1 MAFDWLSGEGAGE
14 LAAQEFLNKREQ
26 DRARTS
32 ILEDR
37 NYYDSL
43 ASQAGLKQSQFN
55 LKKQEFEFEQERKA
69 VRQQEQ
75 ERSLA
80 MQAFK
85 ANEPSRKAGLE
96 ADSDMGIAEQFE
108 AAGKAILGLN
118 PKQATEYFK
127 TANEYK
133 KFAVNKVGDDLDNKI
148 KQNTLAGEIASS
160 VVDAESASAAR
171 AQLAGLGIVVPE
183 KFTQWNEDSAKF
195 WENRATFSKNY
206 VNKIKLQNDTMKT
219 QIEIENK
226 QSLIESRNI
235 KNKETEAKQA
245 RAQEKVKLAAL
256 NYKPSKEANKEYK
269 READLLAETDEVF
282 SNLSDNERLDAAKNV
297 VSLAQRLVVEGQA
310 SDRQSAMVQAR
321 RIIKESFGE
330 DGKPDVIATTVTPPA
345 GAIDMLKK
353 NPALKQAFD
362 EKYGAGSAD
371 KYLGK

>member
-1 MAFDWLSGEGAGE
+1 M
-14 LAAQEFLNKREQ
+14 
-26 DRARTS
+26 
-32 ILEDR
+32 
-37 NYYDSL
+37 
-43 ASQAGLKQSQFN
+43 
-55 LKKQEFEFEQERKA
+55 
-69 VRQQEQ
+69 
-75 ERSLA
+75 
-80 MQAFK
+80 
-85 ANEPSRKAGLE
+85 
-96 ADSDMGIAEQFE
+96 
-108 AAGKAILGLN
+108 
-118 PKQATEYFK
+118 
-127 TANEYK
+127 
-133 KFAVNKVGDDLDNKI
+133 NKI
-148 KQNTLAGEIASS
+148 KI
-160 VVDAESASAAR
+160 
-171 AQLAGLGIVVPE
+171 
-183 KFTQWNEDSAKF
+183 
-195 WENRATFSKNY
+195 
-206 VNKIKLQNDTMKT
+206 QNDTMKT
-219 QIEIENK
+219 QLEIENK
-226 QSLIESRNI
+226 QSLIKSRNI

-330 DGKPDVIATTVTPPA
+330 DGKPDVIASTVTPPA